1 MYKWSLESSGS
12 WWTLIQQAM
21 NYILWLWVKLQ
32 ISSRCSVL
40 WERAANSSWLCGLPP
55 VWSRTQH
62 LSLWRGKWESGK
74 KIGGAG
80 THRRET
86 REEHDLETAR
96 AKCGGGR
103 EGKVEW
109 SPVGPFQALQVI
121 AIQISVWG
129 AAVWYQHMVEWMLLD
144 EASFISAA
152 NIYQVFPWGIDS
164 LDFVV
169 TRAKPKHIESPK
181 RSIIYLTKI
190 CFKKILNDMLI
201 LNNAFNFSYL
211 KSEHSQGICHL
222 GPQNTSSYLC
232 WAPTVL
238 FWRFYGL
245 TVEGWS
251 PLLACVQHEGKDWML
266 FIWHHNGLSSLQ
278 LT

>member
-1 MYKWSLESSGS
+1 M
-12 WWTLIQQAM
+12 
-21 NYILWLWVKLQ
+21 
-32 ISSRCSVL
+32 
-40 WERAANSSWLCGLPP
+40 
-55 VWSRTQH
+55 
-62 LSLWRGKWESGK
+62 
-74 KIGGAG
+74 
-80 THRRET
+80 
-86 REEHDLETAR
+86 
-96 AKCGGGR
+96 
-103 EGKVEW
+103 
-109 SPVGPFQALQVI
+109 GPFQALQVI

-152 NIYQVFPWGIDS
+152 NIYQVLPWGIDS

-211 KSEHSQGICHL
+211 KNEHSQGICHL

-232 WAPTVL
+232 
-238 FWRFYGL
+238 
-245 TVEGWS
+245 
-251 PLLACVQHEGKDWML
+251 
-266 FIWHHNGLSSLQ
+266 
-278 LT
+278 